1 MPSKRTMEVTKES
14 LRKYFVGKHKAGVIP
29 NTPPYDYYDIMLKYI
44 EKKNFLQILNGMGV
58 LYLLV
63 LLDFYE
69 ENEQFETCAEI
80 RDTIGNY
87 NIVSGENLNTKLEC

>member
-1 MPSKRTMEVTKES
+1 
-14 LRKYFVGKHKAGVIP
+14 
-29 NTPPYDYYDIMLKYI
+29 
-44 EKKNFLQILNGMGV
+44 MGV